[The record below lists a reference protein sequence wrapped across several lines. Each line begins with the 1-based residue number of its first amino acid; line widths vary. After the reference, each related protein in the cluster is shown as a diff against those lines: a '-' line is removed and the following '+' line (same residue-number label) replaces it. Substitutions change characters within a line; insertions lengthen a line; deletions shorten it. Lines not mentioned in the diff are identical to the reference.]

1 MAKMKKEVKNRK
13 RYVACPKCGTEIEI
27 EDFYAKGDIIACD
40 ECGEEY
46 VIRSLRPIK
55 LMPLEE
61 DDPDYEDMEEN
72 NEY

>member
-1 MAKMKKEVKNRK
+1 MAKAKKEVKEK
-13 RYVACPKCGTEIEI
+13 RRIVVCPKCNAEIEI
-27 EDFYAKGDIIACD
+27 EDFYARGDIITCN

-72 NEY
+72 NEH

>member
-1 MAKMKKEVKNRK
+1 MEKTKKEVKEK
-13 RYVACPKCGTEIEI
+13 RHYVVCPECNTEIEI
-27 EDFYAKGDIIACD
+27 EDFYSRGDIIVCE

-55 LMPLEE
+55 IMPLER
-61 DDPDYEDMEEN
+61 DDLDYEEKEEN

>member
-1 MAKMKKEVKNRK
+1 MAKIKKEVKNRK
-13 RYVACPKCGTEIEI
+13 RYVVCPKCGSEIEI
-27 EDFYAKGDIIACD
+27 EDFYSKGDIIACD

-55 LMPLEE
+55 IMPLEE
-61 DDPDYEDMEEN
+61 DNPDYEDRGED